1 MFKKIK
7 DKLKKRIKY
16 VEARDIESCR
26 KHPKIWIGAMII
38 LPFYF
43 IALSIIL
50 ISKDPT
56 LIIMILIFLI
66 FVYYLEKQMFNRY
79 KKAFPK
85 N

>member
-1 MFKKIK
+1 MFKKIR
-7 DKLKKRIKY
+7 DKWKKRIKY
-16 VEARDIESCR
+16 VKARDIESCR
-26 KHPKIWIGAMII
+26 KHPKLWIGAMII

-50 ISKDPT
+50 ISKDT
-56 LIIMILIFLI
+56 TIIIMILIFSI
-66 FVYYLEKQMFNRY
+66 FIYYIEKQIFNTY